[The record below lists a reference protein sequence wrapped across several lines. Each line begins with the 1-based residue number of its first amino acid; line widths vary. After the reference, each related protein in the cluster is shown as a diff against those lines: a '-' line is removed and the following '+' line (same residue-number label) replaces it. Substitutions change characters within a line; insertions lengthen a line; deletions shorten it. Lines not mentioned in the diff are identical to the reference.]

1 MLACRATST
10 AVPSSYTAEWMAA
23 RLAGTPFA
31 SERWF
36 VEPTGRVAKT
46 PLA

>member
-1 MLACRATST
+1 
-10 AVPSSYTAEWMAA
+10 MAA

-36 VEPTGRVAKT
+36 VEPTGRVART